1 MKRTVLL
8 CFVVLLALTLLSACS
23 DKKEEPAKT
32 ESKAVTKM
40 GAVAYNAHPA
50 SLEGK
55 TVVLRWNGKYNGDK
69 LLGKVAQLL
78 TQQVKDIK
86 VVKMWEVDKTTAV
99 ISDSME
105 NSLAIVK
112 KIVDQKP
119 AMVIASQA
127 D

>member
-8 CFVVLLALTLLSACS
+8 CFAILLAFALSACTG
-23 DKKEEPAKT
+23 KKEEPAGTQSKT
-32 ESKAVTKM
+32 VTKM

-69 LLGKVAQLL
+69 LLNKVAELL
-78 TQQVKDIK
+78 PQQIKDVK
-86 VVKMWEVDKTTAV
+86 VVKMWEVDKATAV

-105 NSLAIVK
+105 NSMAIVK
-112 KIVDQKP
+112 KIADQKP

>member
-8 CFVVLLALTLLSACS
+8 CFAILLALTLSACGG
-23 DKKEEPAKT
+23 KKEEPAKT

-69 LLGKVAQLL
+69 LLNKVAELL
-78 TQQVKDIK
+78 PLQIKDVK
-86 VVKMWEVDKTTAV
+86 VVKMWEVDKATAV

-105 NSLAIVK
+105 NSMAIVK
-112 KIVDQKP
+112 KIADQKP

>member
-8 CFVVLLALTLLSACS
+8 CFAILLAFTLSACGG
-23 DKKEEPAKT
+23 KKEEPAAT
-32 ESKAVTKM
+32 QSKAVTKM

-69 LLGKVAQLL
+69 LLNKVAELL
-78 TQQVKDIK
+78 PLKIKDVK
-86 VVKMWEVDKTTAV
+86 VVKMWEVDKATAV

-105 NSLAIVK
+105 NSMAIVK
-112 KIVDQKP
+112 KIADQKP

>member
-1 MKRTVLL
+1 MTFSLL
-8 CFVVLLALTLLSACS
+8 TACGG
-23 DKKEEPAKT
+23 KKEQEAKP
-32 ESKAVTKM
+32 ESKAVVKM
-40 GAVAYNAHPA
+40 GAVAYTAHPA

-69 LLGKVAQLL
+69 LLSKVAELL
-78 TQQVKDIK
+78 TRSVKDIK
-86 VVKMWEVDKTTAV
+86 VVKMWEVDKATAV

-112 KIVDQKP
+112 KIADQKP